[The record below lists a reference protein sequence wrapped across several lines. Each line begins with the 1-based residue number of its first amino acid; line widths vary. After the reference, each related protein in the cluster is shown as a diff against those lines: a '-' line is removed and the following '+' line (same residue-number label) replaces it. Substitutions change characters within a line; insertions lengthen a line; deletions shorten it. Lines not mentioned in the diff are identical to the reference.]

1 MLIVKTDG
9 SFVGSPVNTGIGA
22 FAVFKNGHPVHSEAV
37 RDERITSSTVAE
49 ALAIAKALEWLIAN
63 GHEKESSV
71 VASDSRST
79 LDVVRRTV
87 KTRSGM
93 LRDFCEQIIKLSEK
107 FSDLVFLN
115 CHRSEVSEA
124 QTVARI
130 ALRPERKTIKEG
142 RAAANGEQAPSFAPS
157 SRGVTEGKQAHSPS
171 APRGGG
177 RGGRGG
183 GRRQQSAPPKAA
195 PAPGY
200 APAPAPRSAP
210 PASRPPAPV
219 SRPRSPVRTPAPKA
233 VPKAPPALTFLQQA
247 ALKKK

>member
-22 FAVFKNGHPVHSEAV
+22 FAVFKNGQPVHSEAV

-142 RAAANGEQAPSFAPS
+142 RAAGNGEPAPAHAPAHAPS
-157 SRGVTEGKQAHSPS
+157 H
-171 APRGGG
+171 RGGG

-183 GRRQQSAPPKAA
+183 GRRQPSVPPKA
-195 PAPGY
+195 PEPGY
-200 APAPAPRSAP
+200 AAPPAPKPAPAYAPGPARPARHPAP
-210 PASRPPAPV
+210 PPRPRTPARPPAAKA
-219 SRPRSPVRTPAPKA
+219 APKA
-233 VPKAPPALTFLQQA
+233 APALTFLQQA